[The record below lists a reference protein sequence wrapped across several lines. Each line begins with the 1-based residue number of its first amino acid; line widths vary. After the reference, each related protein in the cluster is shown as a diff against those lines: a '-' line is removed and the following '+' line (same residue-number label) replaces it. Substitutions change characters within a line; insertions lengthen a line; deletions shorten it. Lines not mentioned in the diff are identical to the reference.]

1 MSHMQMKDKTNVR
14 FSVHE
19 CVMETWHVHCSKNS
33 KHTLFAFEADTCGN
47 KNILITIRRA
57 QLQCDFITYLVT
69 KIIFYKIQDSCA
81 FSAEH
86 PIQVVFLITDAC
98 RSQFGG
104 DSYMLVGHSLEEIR
118 VRALQNVL
126 SKLQHN
132 LVCDADLVQEKH
144 LHIRL
149 LEWFNFATC
158 PMQQQVLALVLRMS
172 KVGF

>member
-1 MSHMQMKDKTNVR
+1 
-14 FSVHE
+14 
-19 CVMETWHVHCSKNS
+19 
-33 KHTLFAFEADTCGN
+33 
-47 KNILITIRRA
+47 
-57 QLQCDFITYLVT
+57 
-69 KIIFYKIQDSCA
+69 
-81 FSAEH
+81 
-86 PIQVVFLITDAC
+86 
-98 RSQFGG
+98 
-104 DSYMLVGHSLEEIR
+104 MLVGHSLEEIR

-172 KVGF
+172 KVGFECQQQVLALVLRMSKVGFEGPVDLVPRQECHPDASYFL